1 MVKLSSSINLT
12 ASDVTGQKHVRLH
25 QVPTHTSVR
34 EFTEGLLPRMRLHQ
48 LDHNGN
54 PVHYEVRLEREARHV
69 HGAEI
74 VGEALQDADHIILH
88 PRISAGGASPSPHS

>member
-1 MVKLSSSINLT
+1 MVQLASTINLSV
-12 ASDVTGQKHVRLH
+12 SDLTGQKHVRL
-25 QVPTHTSVR
+25 QKVPTNTSVR
-34 EFTEGLLPRMRLHQ
+34 EFTEGLLPRMRLQQ

-74 VGEALQDADHIILH
+74 VGEALQEADHLVLH
-88 PRISAGGASPSPHS
+88 PRISAGGSRV